1 MRDHSN
7 TNRAPNGK
15 RGRPNKNV
23 DPKTVEKLAAMNS
36 SYEEMATIVNC
47 SVSTL
52 QRNFDQVIKKGRA
65 EMKVSLKRT
74 QYRVAMGTPAQLDEN
89 GEIVQ
94 KAVAPNPTMLIWLGK
109 TVLGQVEHHQFDF
122 TSLDDMTDE
131 QLAAVVA
138 GRIPRMR

>member
-47 SVSTL
+47 SVSTD
-52 QRNFDQVIKKGRA
+52 RKSVG
-65 EMKVSLKRT
+65 
-74 QYRVAMGTPAQLDEN
+74 
-89 GEIVQ
+89 
-94 KAVAPNPTMLIWLGK
+94 
-109 TVLGQVEHHQFDF
+109 
-122 TSLDDMTDE
+122 
-131 QLAAVVA
+131 
-138 GRIPRMR
+138 